1 MRFVNYKI
9 TIITLLIVIGVWNIG
24 EGSYIY
30 AKAYL
35 AQYLIESSWQTVIQN
50 QQIQKPWPWAD
61 TWPVSRMLMAK
72 HDVDLYILA
81 GDNGRTL
88 AFGPG
93 YRFDT
98 TKPGDIGNSIIA
110 AHRDTHFEF
119 LKNVAIGE
127 TFTLQTDKGSILK
140 YQIVDIRISH
150 YQNVMIPDPD
160 EVSMLTLVTCFPFDT
175 LATGGPLRYL
185 VIAEQTNFYTRND

>member
-1 MRFVNYKI
+1 MKSVNCKMMVI
-9 TIITLLIVIGVWNIG
+9 FLLTFIGIWNIG
-24 EGSYIY
+24 QGSYIY

-50 QQIQKPWPWAD
+50 QQMQKPWSWAD

-93 YRFDT
+93 YRFGT
-98 TKPGDIGNSIIA
+98 AKPGDIGNSIIA

-127 TFTLQTDKGSILK
+127 TFTLQTDKGSILE

-150 YQNVMIPDPD
+150 FQNAMVPEPG
-160 EVSMLTLVTCFPFDT
+160 ETSMLTLVTCFPFNT
-175 LATGGPLRYL
+175 ITTGGPLRYL
-185 VIAEQTNFYTRND
+185 VIAEQANEAVLL

>member
-1 MRFVNYKI
+1 MRSVNYKI
-9 TIITLLIVIGVWNIG
+9 IIISLLIFIGVWNIG
-24 EGSYIY
+24 QGSYIY

-50 QQIQKPWPWAD
+50 QEIKKPWPWAD
-61 TWPVSRMLMAK
+61 TWPVSRMLMAE

-93 YRFDT
+93 YRFGT
-98 TKPGDIGNSIIA
+98 PKPGDIGNSIIS

-119 LKNVAIGE
+119 LKNVAVDE
-127 TFTLQTDKGSILK
+127 KFTLQTDKGLILE

-150 YQNVMIPDPD
+150 YQNAMIPDPD
-160 EVSMLTLVTCFPFDT
+160 EVSMLTLVTCFPFDRLT
-175 LATGGPLRYL
+175 IGGPLRYL
-185 VIAEQTNFYTRND
+185 VIAEQTDKGVSL